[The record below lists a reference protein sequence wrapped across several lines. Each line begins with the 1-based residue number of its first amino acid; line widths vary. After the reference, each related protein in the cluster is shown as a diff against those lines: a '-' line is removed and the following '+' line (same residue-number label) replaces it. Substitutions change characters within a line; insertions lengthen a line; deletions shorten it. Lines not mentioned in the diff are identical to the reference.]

1 MHEEILKDIPE
12 NAPEE
17 GELKRK
23 LRRIFVVSV
32 AVFLISLFIVYLIP
46 GYHIL
51 SIIEGRLVST
61 KLEGTTINLKEG
73 KRVIFESGA
82 YAALKEVYLKDL
94 KNEFAAC
101 LEGHKSGKDYIVTEI
116 SIPRTIEK
124 SVFHVKADLCGQDTI
139 IALHSHPY
147 KSCIFSGQDVDYYY
161 AFKSVNPDGMIGLMC
176 ESDRFTFYSEE
187 RQKDF

>member
-1 MHEEILKDIPE
+1 MHKEILKGIPE
-12 NAPEE
+12 NSPEE
-17 GELKRK
+17 SELKRK
-23 LRRIFVVSV
+23 LRRIFVVT
-32 AVFLISLFIVYLIP
+32 AAIFLIILFLVYLIP

-61 KLEGTTINLKEG
+61 KLEGTTINLKDG
-73 KRVIFESGA
+73 TRVVFESGA

-101 LEGHKSGKDYIVTEI
+101 LEGRKSGKDYIVTEI

-124 SVFHVKADLCGQDTI
+124 GVFHVKADLCGQDAI

-147 KSCIFSGQDVDYYY
+147 KSCIFSGQDIDYYK
-161 AFKSVNPDGMIGLMC
+161 AFKSINPDGMIGLMC
-176 ESDRFTFYSEE
+176 ESDRFTFYSEG
-187 RQKDF
+187 R